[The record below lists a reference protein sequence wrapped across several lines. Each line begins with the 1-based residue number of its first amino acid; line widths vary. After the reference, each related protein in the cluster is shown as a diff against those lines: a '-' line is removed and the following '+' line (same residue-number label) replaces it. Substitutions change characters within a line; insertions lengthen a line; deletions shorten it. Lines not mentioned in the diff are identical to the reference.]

1 MFVSFD
7 HVSFAHADAVPL
19 LSDVSLRL
27 DPGWHGLVGANGAG
41 KTTLLR
47 LVAGELAPDAGTV
60 RRPPVWRLCR
70 QDVAACDADVA
81 ALAADITRTA
91 VRLRA
96 RLRLDPVALARW
108 GSLSPGERKRWQI
121 AAALASAPD
130 VLLLDEPTNH
140 LDADG
145 RAILVGALRR
155 FDGIGVVVS
164 HDRTLLDA
172 LTTGTLWLERGAIRH
187 VPCAFSA
194 ARAVLDGER
203 RRRRDVA
210 DALSAS
216 RRRLESRLTQSLVRR
231 DAVARDMKT
240 SAHMKNI
247 HDSAA
252 RAAYKATRGRS
263 AEIAAARDTRRI
275 ATELDRVRDEAASN
289 RIERVHGAAFAIVHE
304 AARVAVPLSLACSE
318 LRVGPRVLLR
328 DVALT
333 LGRNDRVHLQGA
345 NGAGKSTLLRALV
358 DARTVPA
365 ERLLHLPQE
374 LAPGEGRRLLDDV
387 RTVPPD
393 VRGRVMTLV
402 SLLGVD
408 PARLLSSAD
417 PSPGE
422 ARKLALAAALG
433 RGVWA
438 LVLDEPTNHLD
449 LPSIER
455 LEEMLAE
462 FPGALLL
469 VTHDDALAGR
479 VTTTRW
485 ALRGQR
491 VLFESG
497 TVVPEQ

>member
-1 MFVSFD
+1 MFLSLD

-27 DPGWHGLVGANGAG
+27 EPGWHGLVGANGAG

-47 LVAGELAPDAGTV
+47 LVTGDLVADAGTI
-60 RRPPVWRLCR
+60 RRPSVWRLCP
-70 QDVAACDADVA
+70 QEVAARDDDVDR
-81 ALAADITRTA
+81 LAADASRAA

-96 RLRLDPVALARW
+96 QLRLDPAVLDRW
-108 GSLSPGERKRWQI
+108 PSLSPGERKRWQI
-121 AAALASAPD
+121 AAALVSAPD

-155 FDGIGVVVS
+155 FDGIGIIVS
-164 HDRTLLDA
+164 HDRTLLDT
-172 LTTGTLWLERGAIRH
+172 LTRSTLWLDAGRIRH

-194 ARAVLDGER
+194 ARAIRDDER
-203 RRRRDVA
+203 RRRQTVT
-210 DALSAS
+210 DALSSS

-275 ATELDRVRDEAASN
+275 ATELERVRTDLAEHPID
-289 RIERVHGAAFAIVHE
+289 RTHGAAFAIGYE
-304 AARVAVPLSLACSE
+304 AAPVGVPLSLACPE
-318 LRVGPRVLLR
+318 LRVGSRVLLR

-333 LGRNDRVHLQGA
+333 LGRTDRVHLQGP
-345 NGAGKSTLLRALV
+345 NGAGKSTLLHALV

-365 ERLLHLPQE
+365 ERILLLPQE
-374 LAPGEGRRLLDDV
+374 LDAGEGRRLLAEA
-387 RTVPPD
+387 RALPPD
-393 VRGRVMTLV
+393 VRGRTMTFV

-408 PARLLSSAD
+408 PARLLASPE

-422 ARKLALAAALG
+422 ARKLALATALG

-455 LEEMLAE
+455 LETMLAE

-469 VTHDDALAGR
+469 VTHDEHLARR
-479 VTTTRW
+479 VTTSRW
-485 ALRGQR
+485 VLRDER
-491 VLFESG
+491 VWTASHD
-497 TVVPEQ
+497 VR